1 MSNNLVIKTVNI
13 SNIKV
18 SGYDGEY
25 ILNRIENTGKFYEQ
39 DILDKWILPLREKI
53 KIIYD
58 IGANIGNHTL
68 YFALNTNAEK
78 IYSFEPMKIN
88 YDILQ
93 KNITQNCLN
102 NVTYFNVALG
112 EKKSTAFME
121 VEKENNNGSAKI
133 VDGCNEGTVEVEV
146 EVLDDFNLPNPDFIK
161 IDVEGFEVSVLNG
174 MTKTLKN
181 TDAYVWIEVDEKN
194 AAEVYKIMKSFG
206 YIVYDM
212 DLKSSNNIL
221 FKKQKNEKEE
231 DKLSIFDL
239 LLNES
244 TQRRENWIKIGNEKS
259 KFEYEKKKSLILK
272 EKLEHETS
280 QLEYEQ
286 KKSLKLKSELE
297 EKVSQFEYEQRKA
310 SNLKIELNNE
320 KESNIELKNELKK
333 SEEKAEN
340 YKNLFDKKT
349 SHFLY
354 EQKKANEYRDKF
366 NEVNNKLNMYK
377 KSKLFRLMLF
387 SWQIRTNLKFKTKKN
402 IYRFAH
408 WLYVKLMPYPKLR
421 HLFSGLNNKLNIFKD
436 TNKVITYGLNE
447 RKNISGDEKIKKV
460 LKKPSDMNV
469 AMVVD
474 EFTYN
479 SFKYECNPFPVEP
492 SNWREIFEKNDID
505 LFLCESAWSGTDNER
520 RPWKGQVYCSTNF
533 KNENR
538 GALLEILAYCNNN
551 GIPTVFW
558 NKEDPTHYPDK
569 IHNFV
574 DTAVKFD
581 HVFTTDKGCV
591 EKYKKDYG
599 HKSIHCLMF
608 ATQPRLFNPIEKFN
622 RTNEIIFAGS
632 WYNQHPTRC
641 EEMGAILD
649 CIVKS
654 EYPLKIY
661 DRHSET
667 NDPNHFFPDR
677 FKKYLN
683 PCLPHE
689 KMEIAYKSSKYA
701 LNINTVTDSDTMFAR
716 RVFELMSSNTLVIS
730 NYSKGME
737 ELFGKDVEFTDGK
750 SEIKLGDSDRKRER
764 CLYNVLRYHT
774 YKQRFKQILTDS
786 NIAFEEDKDDITLIF
801 NINGIKDAESKHKK
815 FEDIDYADKKGIFY
829 VSDTCSGEELRDIVV
844 KYNKENIAVI
854 SQDYCK
860 KYEDILKID
869 TKYFIVADENTNDM
883 LIDRAMCHF
892 EYIDNNTGIIGV
904 DNIFKFTESESAE
917 NIVFDRSMFEKVKEN
932 VYGSEK
938 DKFRVYNI

>member
-1 MSNNLVIKTVNI
+1 
-13 SNIKV
+13 
-18 SGYDGEY
+18 
-25 ILNRIENTGKFYEQ
+25 
-39 DILDKWILPLREKI
+39 
-53 KIIYD
+53 
-58 IGANIGNHTL
+58 
-68 YFALNTNAEK
+68 
-78 IYSFEPMKIN
+78 
-88 YDILQ
+88 
-93 KNITQNCLN
+93 
-102 NVTYFNVALG
+102 
-112 EKKSTAFME
+112 
-121 VEKENNNGSAKI
+121 
-133 VDGCNEGTVEVEV
+133 
-146 EVLDDFNLPNPDFIK
+146 
-161 IDVEGFEVSVLNG
+161 
-174 MTKTLKN
+174 
-181 TDAYVWIEVDEKN
+181 
-194 AAEVYKIMKSFG
+194 
-206 YIVYDM
+206 
-212 DLKSSNNIL
+212 
-221 FKKQKNEKEE
+221 
-231 DKLSIFDL
+231 
-239 LLNES
+239 
-244 TQRRENWIKIGNEKS
+244 
-259 KFEYEKKKSLILK
+259 
-272 EKLEHETS
+272 
-280 QLEYEQ
+280 
-286 KKSLKLKSELE
+286 
-297 EKVSQFEYEQRKA
+297 
-310 SNLKIELNNE
+310 
-320 KESNIELKNELKK
+320 
-333 SEEKAEN
+333 
-340 YKNLFDKKT
+340 
-349 SHFLY
+349 
-354 EQKKANEYRDKF
+354 
-366 NEVNNKLNMYK
+366 
-377 KSKLFRLMLF
+377 MLF

-447 RKNISGDEKIKKV
+447 RKNISGNEKIKKV

-538 GALLEILAYCNNN
+538 GALLEILAYCNKN
-551 GIPTVFW
+551 GIPTIFW

-599 HKSIHCLMF
+599 HKSVHCLMF
-608 ATQPRLFNPIEKFN
+608 ATQPRLFNPIEKFD

-750 SEIKLGDSDRKRER
+750 SEIKLGDSDRKREH

-829 VSDTCSGEELRDIVV
+829 VSDTCSGEELRNIVV
-844 KYNKENIAVI
+844 KYNKENITVI

-869 TKYFIVADENTNDM
+869 TKYFIIADENTNDM

-892 EYIDNNTGIIGV
+892 EYIDNNTGIVGV
-904 DNIFKFTESESAE
+904 DNIFKFTESESVE
-917 NIVFDRSMFEKVKEN
+917 NTVFDRYMFEKVKEN
-932 VYGSEK
+932 VYGNGK
-938 DKFRVYNI
+938 NKFRVYNI

>member
-1 MSNNLVIKTVNI
+1 MSNNLSIKTVNVN
-13 SNIKV
+13 NIKI
-18 SGYDGEY
+18 SGYDSEY
-25 ILNRIENTGKFYEQ
+25 ILNRIEKTGKFYEQ
-39 DILDKWILPLREKI
+39 DILNKWILPLKNDI
-53 KIIYD
+53 KIVYD

-68 YFALNTNAEK
+68 YFAVNTSAEK
-78 IYSFEPMKIN
+78 IYSFEPMIIN
-88 YDILQ
+88 YDVLQ
-93 KNITQNCLN
+93 KNITQNGLQ
-102 NVTYFNVALG
+102 NVTCFNLALG
-112 EKKSTAFME
+112 EKKTTAFME
-121 VEKENNNGSAKI
+121 IAKENNNGSAKI
-133 VDGCNEGTVEVEV
+133 VDKHDSSMTEVKVEA
-146 EVLDDFNLPNPDFIK
+146 LDNLNLPNPDFIK
-161 IDVEGFEVSVLNG
+161 IDVEGFEVSVLRG
-174 MTKTLKN
+174 MSNTLKN
-181 TDAYVWIEVDEKN
+181 TNAYIWIEVDEN
-194 AAEVYKIMKSFG
+194 NSREVYDIMKSFG
-206 YIVYDM
+206 YTVCDVN
-212 DLKSSNNIL
+212 LKSSNNIL
-221 FKKQKNEKEE
+221 FKKNNIN
-231 DKLSIFDL
+231 SIDNKINMFEL

-244 TQRRENWIKIGNEKS
+244 SKRRENWIEIGNEKS
-259 KFEYEKKKSLILK
+259 KFDYEHKKA
-272 EKLEHETS
+272 LE
-280 QLEYEQ
+280 
-286 KKSLKLKSELE
+286 LKSALE
-297 EKVSQFEYEQRKA
+297 EKVSQFQYEQKKCEQIKKNFE
-310 SNLKIELNNE
+310 SVEEELYKT
-320 KESNIELKNELKK
+320 KEETESCKK
-333 SEEKAEN
+333 LLEQ
-340 YKNLFDKKT
+340 KT

-366 NEVNNKLNMYK
+366 NEANNKLNMYK

-447 RKNISGDEKIKKV
+447 RKNIGSNKKTKQV

-538 GALLEILAYCNNN
+538 GALLEILAYCNKN

-599 HKSIHCLMF
+599 HKSVHCLMF
-608 ATQPRLFNPIEKFN
+608 ATQPRLFNPIEKFD

-750 SEIKLGDSDRKRER
+750 SEIKLGDSDRKREH

-829 VSDTCSGEELRDIVV
+829 VSDTCSGEELRNIVV
-844 KYNKENIAVI
+844 KYNKENITVI
-854 SQDYCK
+854 SQGYCK

-869 TKYFIVADENTNDM
+869 TKYFVIADENTNDM

-892 EYIDNNTGIIGV
+892 EYIDNNTGIVGV

-917 NIVFDRSMFEKVKEN
+917 NTVFDRYMFEKVKEN
-932 VYGSEK
+932 VYGNGK
-938 DKFRVYNI
+938 NKFRVYNI